1 MVPTN
6 ILMSEYEQS
15 LSIFRYIKNSNK
27 NWKNEGILGIY
38 RGNWVSLIESQ
49 KLQALK
55 VPIYI
60 NLALTSLK
68 LKKVN
73 FAIKASDE
81 ALRLDP

>member
-38 RGNWVSLIESQ
+38 RGNWGFSNRKPKITSFEV
-49 KLQALK
+49 
-55 VPIYI
+55 I
-60 NLALTSLK
+60 NLALTYLK
-68 LKKVN
+68 LKKFN